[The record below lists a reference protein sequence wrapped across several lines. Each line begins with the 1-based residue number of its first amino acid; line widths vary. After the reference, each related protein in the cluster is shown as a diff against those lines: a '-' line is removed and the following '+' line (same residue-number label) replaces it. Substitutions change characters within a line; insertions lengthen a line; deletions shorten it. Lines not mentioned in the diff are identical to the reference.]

1 MCYFTWLVIG
11 IILFLITWYVHAHT
25 YAIDDYYNYYRKQKV
40 IEKVKVPLWVFLLA
54 IITVF
59 IPILNLTAFILGII
73 AYIISVGEKDI
84 ELRIEWVN
92 KVTEFLNKKV

>member
-25 YAIDDYYNYYRKQKV
+25 YAIDDDYSYYRRQKV
-40 IEKVKVPLWVFLLA
+40 TEKVKAPLWVLLLV
-54 IITVF
+54 IIAVF
-59 IPILNLTAFILGII
+59 IPILNLIAFILGVI
-73 AYIISVGEKDI
+73 AYAITVGEGDI

-92 KVTEFLNKKV
+92 KVIEFLNKKV